1 MEIDDVFDELHDA
14 AAQLG
19 IVAPGFGTSKGKA
32 YEVWI
37 MLELVVGLM
46 ARGFDVH
53 PLDCD
58 DELEPYFRVS
68 GSPADM
74 PGAGSKN
81 APCHF
86 MFVRNGRGIELHLG
100 LNHRGIS
107 GSTHELDL
115 TFVPAPGGYAIRQS
129 GGGPWDGAPVVGLE
143 LKAYTDTH
151 KLPHDIPR
159 ALLGVAV
166 DLDPTWPVTAWTFHT
181 FGGGERRLSPSFRAS
196 YSLLTA
202 TELHASSEQYL
213 TYHGVLARGR
223 VVPAGNVAA
232 IDEVVDII
240 DTGFPSII

>member
-19 IVAPGFGTSKGKA
+19 VVAPDFGTSKGKA

-46 ARGFDVH
+46 SRGFDVH
-53 PLDCD
+53 PHDCD
-58 DELEPYFRVS
+58 DDLEPYFRVS
-68 GSPADM
+68 GSPAGM
-74 PGAGSKN
+74 PGKGSKD

-86 MFVRNGRGIELHLG
+86 TFERHGRAIELHLG

-115 TFVPAPGGYAIRQS
+115 TFVHAGGAYAIRQS

-143 LKAYTDTH
+143 LKAYADTH

-159 ALLGVAV
+159 ALLGVAL

-181 FGGGERRLSPSFRAS
+181 FGGGVRRLSPTFRAG
-196 YSLLTA
+196 YALLTA
-202 TELHASSEQYL
+202 TELHAASDQYL
-213 TYHGVLARGR
+213 THHGVIARGQ
-223 VVPAGNVAA
+223 VIPGGDVAA
-232 IDEVVDII
+232 IDEVVAMI
-240 DTGFPSII
+240 DTGISLFI